1 MSQTLLPARASWP
14 RKALPFVLVLL
25 IFVLPSA
32 GTAAIRSV
40 LLAACLGLTLWIW
53 VKERP
58 TLPPYL
64 WAFAVWALAGVLSAV
79 NASNPGK
86 VLAIAK
92 SEVLY
97 SALVYLSFY
106 FAAAETRFFSLLRRA
121 VASSLAFFGLSAIIG
136 TINAG
141 GNWEPSFYNQLGE
154 YNTFVTLSLPLVLST
169 ILPGTIRAG
178 SAMERWLTAVA
189 IVIAFGGCLFSSS
202 RGIWINLSLVIVFL
216 AVYAYR
222 NHPRRIFLMGSLI
235 VVIGCSALWAAHMAS
250 THRHLS
256 LAQSNA
262 RELIYRAAWEHIKEA
277 PIFGHGYG
285 RITSNEYYEAK
296 FGGHIE
302 HTHNVVLSYM
312 DQAGIFGLAAIV
324 ALFWPF
330 GRYFFRQVRT
340 STNPIFAVIGCVL
353 LVSVFLRSMLDMF
366 FYGQNL
372 WLYWA
377 YCGTLMTLCRAQT
390 QTNSNASSAIT

>member
-1 MSQTLLPARASWP
+1 MSQTLIPARASSS
-14 RKALPFVLVLL
+14 RKALTFVLMLL

-40 LLAACLGLTLWIW
+40 LLAVCLGLTLWIGI
-53 VKERP
+53 KERP

-64 WAFAVWALAGVLSAV
+64 WAFAVWAIAGVLSAV

-86 VLAIAK
+86 VLGIAK

-97 SALVYLSFY
+97 SVLVYLSFY
-106 FAAAETRFFSLLRRA
+106 FAATEVRFFSLLRRI

-154 YNTFVTLSLPLVLST
+154 YNTFVTLSLPLVLSA
-169 ILPGTIRAG
+169 ILPGTIRAN
-178 SAMERWLTAVA
+178 SAIERWLTAVA
-189 IVIAFGGCLFSSS
+189 IIIAFGGCLFSSS
-202 RGIWINLSLVIVFL
+202 RGIWINLSLIIVFL
-216 AVYAYR
+216 AIYAYR

-235 VVIGCSALWAAHMAS
+235 VAIGCSALWAAHMAS

-256 LAQSNA
+256 LAQSNE
-262 RELIYRAAWEHIKEA
+262 RGLIYAAGWEHIKEA

-285 RITSNEYYEAK
+285 RITSQAYYEAK

-302 HTHNVVLSYM
+302 HPHNVVLSYM
-312 DQAGIFGLAAIV
+312 DQAGIFGLAAII

-330 GRYFFRQVRT
+330 GSYFFRQART
-340 STNPIFAVIGCVL
+340 SVNPIFAVTGCIL
-353 LVSVFLRSMLDMF
+353 LLSVFLRSMLDMF

-377 YCGTLMTLCRAQT
+377 YCGTLMAMCSAQGGANT
-390 QTNSNASSAIT
+390 NASSTTA